1 MSARVC
7 AVCFKEQKNSSLQI
21 INESIEHLLRK
32 HLYITFSTLISSYTS
47 NICTNC
53 KTNLYKLDKS
63 DEVPRIWL
71 ETLQKVIQV

>member
-1 MSARVC
+1 MSPRVC
-7 AVCFKEQKNSSLQI
+7 AVCFKEKKNSSLQI
-21 INESIEHLLRK
+21 VNESIEHLLRQ
-32 HLYITFSTLISSYTS
+32 HLYSTFSTSVSSYPS